1 MEIHNFREERYS
13 NEQMYRSI
21 DWLIGHLGP
30 ITFTNE
36 IDATY
41 KEVALQALETILNEM
56 E

>member
-1 MEIHNFREERYS
+1 MIINTEYS

-21 DWLIGHLGP
+21 DWLVP
-30 ITFTNE
+30 ILNKIEFTNE